1 MMNYLLRE
9 SKAGQ
14 VFQLGNRVAA
24 AHVDDWKTQVITTY
38 QRLRQDEDSLL
49 RIALVRRLRA
59 LVGVEVNVDD
69 IWVDLDE
76 RSALVTVDGVRF
88 RWEQS
93 QLVMLRTCA
102 LCGSGQFASPPLTS
116 QADVGYALSAWQPR
130 HPECQPDDPVSW

>member
-1 MMNYLLRE
+1 MMNYLLHK

-14 VFQLGNRVAA
+14 AFQLGDRAA
-24 AHVDDWKTQVITTY
+24 AHVGDWKTQMITTY
-38 QRLRQDEDSLL
+38 QRHRQNEDSALQ
-49 RIALVRRLRA
+49 IALARRLRA
-59 LVGVEVNVDD
+59 LLGVEVNRDD

-93 QLVMLRTCA
+93 QLVMLRPCA
-102 LCGSGQFASPPLTS
+102 LCDSGQFASPPLTS
-116 QADVGYALSAWQPR
+116 QADVGYTLSVWQPR